1 MGCLEKQ
8 LSTSCML
15 SSLKA
20 KRFCKLHAHFV
31 TYNLV
36 ELQYLVHV
44 DKFEYTDTEIY
55 IYKCVRLVRPR
66 DRIVRHITIV
76 NLVEVCIM
84 FMACNVIHV
93 LTGAPELRPN
103 NAGSR
108 EAERP
113 DTNNKGCTDSCR

>member
-20 KRFCKLHAHFV
+20 KRFCKLHAQA
-31 TYNLV
+31 TIV

-55 IYKCVRLVRPR
+55 VYKCVRLVGLR